1 MDVYHTITD
10 VSEGFVKE
18 KGSKFLSFAHPVRD
32 LEAIKDILEHTRKQ
46 YHDARHVCYA
56 YRLGPLGEDF
66 RSSDDGEPSGTAGR
80 PILGQLRSV
89 DVTDVLVV
97 VVRYFGGTL
106 LGTGGLIQAY
116 KDAAREAL
124 DSAVILE
131 KTVDEEFSVYFDFEH
146 LNAVMRLI
154 KLWEARIVS
163 EEYNTACSMRLS
175 IRKAHLDGIKE
186 AIQKIDFTC
195 QLDD

>member
-1 MDVYHTITD
+1 MDVYHTISD
-10 VSEGFVKE
+10 VSEGLIKE

-56 YRLGPLGEDF
+56 YRLGPLGENF

-80 PILGQLRSV
+80 PILGQLLSV

-124 DSAVILE
+124 DAAVILE

-175 IRKAHLDGIKE
+175 IRKAHLDGFKE

-195 QLDD
+195 RLED

>member
-1 MDVYHTITD
+1 MDVYHTISD
-10 VSEGFVKE
+10 VSEGLIKE

-124 DSAVILE
+124 DAAVILE
-131 KTVDEEFSVYFDFEH
+131 KTVDEEFVVHFDFEH

-154 KLWEARIVS
+154 KMWDARIVTES
-163 EEYNTACSMRLS
+163 YNTACSMRLS
-175 IRKAHLDGIKE
+175 IREAHLDGFKE

-195 QLDD
+195 RLED